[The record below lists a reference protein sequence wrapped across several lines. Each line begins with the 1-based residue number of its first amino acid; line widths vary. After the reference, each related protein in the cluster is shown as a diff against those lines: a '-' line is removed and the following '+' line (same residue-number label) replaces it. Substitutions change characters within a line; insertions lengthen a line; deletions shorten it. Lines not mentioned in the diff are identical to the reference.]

1 MVYICRFVSHHLIPV
16 QETCT
21 NFHSIQQCMR
31 IKSVFLTV
39 PPNYFSRG
47 AEQHLSIDLCLSLLS
62 DYRYHLTMVLT
73 IKEKVYINVKEEKE
87 GGAGKS
93 LLEKNS

>member
-73 IKEKVYINVKEEKE
+73 IKEKDYINVKEEKE